1 MKHKAIFLKIKFSFF
16 IPLSRKEKLKYP
28 LVYNYFGEIM
38 ERRTLLKK
46 TEEKLRVR
54 VREGVTETEI
64 QSLNTRQRSD

>member
-1 MKHKAIFLKIKFSFF
+1 M
-16 IPLSRKEKLKYP
+16 EKQ
-28 LVYNYFGEIM
+28 
-38 ERRTLLKK
+38 TLLQK

>member
-1 MKHKAIFLKIKFSFF
+1 LHRAISLKTKFSFF

-38 ERRTLLKK
+38 ERQTLLKK

-54 VREGVTETEI
+54 VREGLTEAEI
-64 QSLNTRQRSD
+64 QNQGRRQQRSD